1 MAIDRRTLL
10 KAAGSLA
17 FLGPRA
23 IAAPAEKA
31 KWAFLYWIPYDNDL
45 SRFAQPV
52 LEQLQ
57 RGTATS
63 SAVVAAQVDTPD
75 LANMQR
81 IVFTRAGARTA
92 MAPGHDSASGEELAQ
107 FLEWGAQAVPAE
119 NYVIAVL
126 GHGGNLGELSHDQ
139 RTHGWMR
146 VDALAAALD
155 RFQAAIGAKP
165 AVLYLQN
172 CNKGTIETYYA
183 LRGCA
188 HVTLASQ
195 ALLGAPNFYYER
207 LLTSLSG
214 DNAATSM
221 EVAKRIVEF
230 ERADMLASLVA
241 TDNIRLDE
249 LPQRLKPLL
258 EAVRAS
264 GIRALQPAD
273 VITYAYPEADGEMHV
288 DLIGLLAAL
297 SSRFDA
303 VRPHYMAFST
313 WLWGVM
319 GARRTDGTLEV
330 PTLQGIG
337 LYGIGIIL
345 PRSAEEYDRYRGLPF
360 YAQTR
365 FWDYVPYRIAAA

>member
-1 MAIDRRTLL
+1 MTIDRRTLL

-17 FLGPRA
+17 LLGP
-23 IAAPAEKA
+23 AAALGAAEKA
-31 KWAFLYWIPYDNDL
+31 KWALLYWIPYDNDL
-45 SRFAQPV
+45 SAFAQPV

-57 RGTATS
+57 RGTANSDT
-63 SAVVAAQVDTPD
+63 VVAVQIDTPE
-75 LANMQR
+75 LASMQR

-92 MAPGHDSASGEELAQ
+92 MAPGHDSSSGEELAQ
-107 FLEWGAQAVPAE
+107 FLEWAAQAVPAE
-119 NYVIAVL
+119 NYVIAIL
-126 GHGGNLGELSHDQ
+126 GHGGNVDELSQDQ
-139 RTHGWMR
+139 RTQGWMR

-155 RFQAAIGAKP
+155 RFKAAIGAKP
-165 AVLYLQN
+165 ALLYLQN
-172 CNKGTIETYYA
+172 CNKGTIETYYS
-183 LRGCA
+183 LRDCA

-195 ALLGAPNFYYER
+195 ALLGTPNFYYER
-207 LLTSLSG
+207 LLASLSG
-214 DNAATSM
+214 DNVATSM

-264 GIRALQPAD
+264 GIRELPPAD
-273 VITYAYPEADGEMHV
+273 LITYAYPDANGELHV
-288 DLIGLLAAL
+288 DFIGLLAAL

-319 GARRTDGTLEV
+319 GARRTDGTLKV
-330 PTLQGIG
+330 ATLQGIG

-345 PRSAEEYDRYRGLPF
+345 PRTAEEYDRYRSLPF